1 VGDRMK
7 RIAILCIFTL
17 MLGTMPIYAA
27 DTAANV
33 QSDNPQLYQDLMD
46 LKNQIMQNPNQIT
59 ELLQRQDVQNEISQ
73 WLQRQ
78 DVQNQIYQWLQNP
91 VVQENLNILFQNQ
104 NIKSELN
111 KILNG

>member
-1 VGDRMK
+1 MK
-7 RIAILCIFTL
+7 KIAIICIFAV

-27 DTAANV
+27 DSSAAQQL
-33 QSDNPQLYQDLMD
+33 QSDNPQLYQDLVD
-46 LKNQIMQNPNQIT
+46 IKNQITQNPNQIT
-59 ELLQRQDVQNEISQ
+59 DLLQRQDVQNEISQ

-104 NIKSELN
+104 DIKNELN

>member
-1 VGDRMK
+1 MK
-7 RIAILCIFTL
+7 RIAIICIFAV
-17 MLGTMPIYAA
+17 MLSTMPIYAA
-27 DTAANV
+27 DSSTAQQL

-46 LKNQIMQNPNQIT
+46 IKDQIMQNPSQIT
-59 ELLQRQDVQNEISQ
+59 DLLQREDVQNEISQ

-78 DVQNQIYQWLQNP
+78 DVQDQIYQWLQNP

-111 KILNG
+111 NILNG